1 MLCMSIQFTLDSK
14 RRKIVKEYELTVL
27 IHPDLEA
34 DLETPL
40 AKVRD
45 IIKNAGGTIVRED
58 NWGKKKLAYAINR
71 EEFAVY
77 VYMDVELPADAPL
90 KISNTF
96 NITDEVLRYLLVKVD
111 VKARAALA
119 EQAAKK
125 AEASDE
131 ETKVEE

>member
-1 MLCMSIQFTLDSK
+1 M
-14 RRKIVKEYELTVL
+14 KEYELTVL

-40 AKVRD
+40 TKVRD
-45 IIKNAGGTIVRED
+45 IIKTAGGTILRED
-58 NWGKKKLAYAINR
+58 NWGKKKLAYPINR

-96 NITDEVLRYLLVKVD
+96 NITDEVLRYLLVTAD
-111 VKARAALA
+111 VKARKALA
-119 EQAAKK
+119 EQAAANADNK
-125 AEASDE
+125 EQE
-131 ETKVEE
+131 

>member
-1 MLCMSIQFTLDSK
+1 MSIQFTLDSK

-40 AKVRD
+40 TKVRD

-111 VKARAALA
+111 TKARAALA
-119 EQAAKK
+119 EQAKR
-125 AEASDE
+125 AEASKDE
-131 ETKVEE
+131 TNEAS

>member
-1 MLCMSIQFTLDSK
+1 M
-14 RRKIVKEYELTVL
+14 KEYELTVL

-40 AKVRD
+40 KKVRD
-45 IIKNAGGTIVRED
+45 IITSAGGTITTED
-58 NWGKKKLAYAINR
+58 NWGKKKLAYAIRR
-71 EEFAVY
+71 EEFAIY

-111 VKARAALA
+111 PKARAALA
-119 EQAAKK
+119 EEAKRSETAQAP
-125 AEASDE
+125 SE
-131 ETKVEE
+131 EE